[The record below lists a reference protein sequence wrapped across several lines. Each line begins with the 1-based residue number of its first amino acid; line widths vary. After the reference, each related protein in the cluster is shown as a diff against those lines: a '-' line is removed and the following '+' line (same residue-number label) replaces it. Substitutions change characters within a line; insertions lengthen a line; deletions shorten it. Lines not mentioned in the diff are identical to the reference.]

1 MLHVGPAAGALV
13 EGALVGG
20 VGEHAVGLAGTEATS
35 AAAATT
41 TAAAAATAA
50 ASATT
55 GLGLGRGMGGGGHRG
70 KRLGAGGA
78 VLGRERERRQGEYLI
93 VGDEYF
99 FSLHTFYFMDCF

>member
-41 TAAAAATAA
+41 TAAAAATSSSSSSLSSSCAPLS
-50 ASATT
+50 ASCFSACT
-55 GLGLGRGMGGGGHRG
+55 
-70 KRLGAGGA
+70 A
-78 VLGRERERRQGEYLI
+78 VTLN
-93 VGDEYF
+93 YF
-99 FSLHTFYFMDCF
+99 Q